1 MALSQLYLQQRQLY
15 NILSE
20 VKCIMHV
27 KSNDFQT
34 PLYRT
39 PRQSFTVSLGKPHCA
54 MIEQLKQL
62 ANNNTGENHRWIGT

>member
-27 KSNDFQT
+27 KSNGLDISRRPFNGRPGSLSQCH
-34 PLYRT
+34 LG
-39 PRQSFTVSLGKPHCA
+39 SHTVL
-54 MIEQLKQL
+54 
-62 ANNNTGENHRWIGT
+62 